1 MKKTALALALVLILI
16 FSIVAIILLVDL
28 AKDEEALGKLYTYTV
43 SAGEKTYIIT
53 VKSNY
58 SSVPEVNY
66 NGIPPSYFVTVD
78 FRGNQENSFCN
89 ITIPTEL
96 IGGELSIIDKYNI
109 MSADQYTISNN
120 GTHNSVYFQFNHS
133 ALVKN
138 FGIKGTE
145 GIPENPSSYSSPDP
159 QPDYYIRF
167 YAFTLY
173 SPLNKTYN
181 SKFLTLNLSFTA
193 GMGVRYSLY
202 YHLDEEY
209 VDAIPFSVEGA
220 SEMHV
225 TCPATGSTQLPEL
238 SEGSHSLTVFLECQG
253 LALHPSSYNGTV
265 FFTID
270 S

>member
-1 MKKTALALALVLILI
+1 MKKTALALALVVIVI
-16 FSIVAIILLVDL
+16 FSIVAVILLVDL
-28 AKDEEALGKLYTYTV
+28 AKGEEALGKLYLYTI
-43 SAGEKTYIIT
+43 SAGEKTYSIT
-53 VKSNY
+53 VRSNY
-58 SSVPEVNY
+58 SSVPEVSY
-66 NGIPPSYFVTVD
+66 YGIPPSYFVIIY

-96 IGGELSIIDKYNI
+96 IGGELSVSDKDYI

-120 GTHNSVYFQFNHS
+120 GTHNSVYFPFNHS
-133 ALVKN
+133 AIVKH

-173 SPLNKTYN
+173 SPLNKTYD
-181 SKFLTLNLSFTA
+181 SKYLTLNLSFTG

-202 YHLDEEY
+202 YHLDGEY
-209 VDAIPFSVEGA
+209 AGDIPWSAEGA

-225 TCPATGSTQLPEL
+225 TCTAIGSTQLPEL
-238 SEGSHSLTVFLECQG
+238 SEGSHSLTVFLEGKG
-253 LALHPSSYNGTV
+253 LVLHPSSYNGTV

>member
-1 MKKTALALALVLILI
+1 MKRTALAITLVSLILI
-16 FSIVAIILLVDL
+16 SIVAVILFIDWKGV
-28 AKDEEALGKLYTYTV
+28 KEEVKLYTYSI
-43 SAGEKTYIIT
+43 SAGEKKYIVT
-53 VKSNY
+53 VRSNY

-66 NGIPPSYFVTVD
+66 HGIPPLYSVTID
-78 FRGNQENSFCN
+78 FRGDQENSFCN

-96 IGGELSIIDKYNI
+96 IGGELSVIDKYYI
-109 MSADQYTISNN
+109 MSVDQYTISNN
-120 GTHNSVYFQFNHS
+120 STHNSVYFPFNHS
-133 ALVKN
+133 AIVKH

-181 SKFLTLNLSFTA
+181 TKFLTLNLSFTA

-202 YHLDEEY
+202 YYLDGKY
-209 VDAIPFSVEGA
+209 VDVVPFSVEGA
-220 SEMHV
+220 QEMHV
-225 TCPATGSTQLPEL
+225 TCPAIASTQLPEL
-238 SEGSHSLTVFLECQG
+238 SEGSHSLTVFLTCQG
-253 LALHPSSYNGTV
+253 LVLHPSPYNGTV

-270 S
+270 